1 MNWEKISKERQKDVL
16 GYEILRE
23 IIDAGGSASNQ
34 FIAER
39 LRKKYRIPEIY
50 KPGKNGDTWTDKIS
64 GLSIGR
70 LLHKGRVKSDGKS
83 LDKESRIWTVTDEG
97 RTFLY
102 SIPDSIRQLIE
113 SFSQENYSE
122 SPELEEEISRIDNKE
137 FPFCEKENPVEQR
150 KRLLKSIAIRQG
162 QPRFRRNLIDRYGC
176 CLISGCS
183 VKDTLEAAHI
193 HPYAENGTNHISNG
207 LLLRADFHTLFDLY
221 LLAIDADL
229 VIHIHPSL
237 RDYIQYM
244 ELEGKY
250 LKQIEIAKN
259 TIDGVLLAEHY
270 HRFIEK
276 T

>member
-1 MNWEKISKERQKDVL
+1 MSKDHQKDVL

-23 IIDAGGSASNQ
+23 IIDAGGSASNRL
-34 FIAER
+34 IAEE
-39 LRKKYRIPEIY
+39 LRNKYRIPEIY

-70 LLHKGRVKSDGKS
+70 LLCKGRVTSDGWDNSGDNK
-83 LDKESRIWTVTDEG
+83 SRIWTVTDEG
-97 RTFLY
+97 RAFLH

-113 SFSQENYSE
+113 SFSQEIYSE
-122 SPELEEEISRIDNKE
+122 SPELEEEISGIDNKE

-150 KRLLKSIAIRQG
+150 KKLLRSIAIRQG
-162 QPRFRRNLIDRYGC
+162 QPRFRKNLIDRYGC

-229 VIHIHPSL
+229 VIHVHPSL

-270 HRFIEK
+270 RYFIEK
-276 T
+276 I